1 MRRHWHMII
10 SGEMGNAAL
19 RLHVLYGA
27 SIHKLVGEVRQE
39 ADRLII
45 DAQGEEGDLEDFRKW
60 FSNGPT
66 RGKIKQ
72 MDIEEKPLYKYQDFK
87 IL

>member
-1 MRRHWHMII
+1 MRRHWHLII

-19 RLHVLYGA
+19 RLHALYGA
-27 SIHKLVGEVRQE
+27 SIHNLVGEVRQE
-39 ADRLII
+39 ENNLII
-45 DAQGEEGDLEDFRKW
+45 DAQGEESDLEKFREW
-60 FSNGPT
+60 FSSGPF